1 MKGILLSVFSMV
13 KGKKKGDL
21 YVTIPS
27 SSISSESFSF
37 SIPLGSCRK
46 KRKARQMVGMC
57 SNESYYIRSFC

>member
-27 SSISSESFSF
+27 SSSSSESFFFQS
-37 SIPLGSCRK
+37 LLALVERK
-46 KRKARQMVGMC
+46 EKPGR
-57 SNESYYIRSFC
+57 